1 MKRSIL
7 ITLLLMLI
15 ASFSS
20 FAQKAHITN
29 NFDINGVKIGSMV
42 TCSTIKSKF
51 GEPTRIEEVG
61 PGFMFFYYGENEL
74 CVINNELTSIIVYDN
89 QFPVLTSI
97 IEGGVR
103 VGDNAEEVKAK
114 IRQKTTGDIIE
125 TDKGFMVGTYD
136 VHVSFDV
143 SLRKITSISYHLE
156 SY

>member
-1 MKRSIL
+1 
-7 ITLLLMLI
+7 
-15 ASFSS
+15 
-20 FAQKAHITN
+20 
-29 NFDINGVKIGSMV
+29 
-42 TCSTIKSKF
+42 
-51 GEPTRIEEVG
+51 
-61 PGFMFFYYGENEL
+61 MFFYYGENEL

-89 QFPVLTSI
+89 LFPVLTSI

>member
-1 MKRSIL
+1 MKKTIL
-7 ITLLLMLI
+7 ITLLITLI

-20 FAQKAHITN
+20 FAQKPCITEI
-29 NFDINGVKIGSMV
+29 FDINGLTIGS
-42 TCSTIKSKF
+42 TITDSIIKSKLGSPSRIDDDGH
-51 GEPTRIEEVG
+51 GET
-61 PGFMFFYYGENEL
+61 FYYYGETVL
-74 CVINNELTSIIVYDN
+74 CILYGILSSIIVYDS

-97 IEGGVR
+97 IDGGIR

-114 IRQKTTGDIIE
+114 ILQKTTGDIIE

>member
-20 FAQKAHITN
+20 FAQKACITEI
-29 NFDINGVKIGSMV
+29 FDINGLKIGSAV
-42 TCSTIKSKF
+42 TDSIIKSKLGAPSRIDNEGR
-51 GEPTRIEEVG
+51 GEI
-61 PGFMFFYYGENEL
+61 FYYYGETEL
-74 CVINNELTSIIVYDN
+74 CIMYGILSSIIVFDN